1 MAISLTCSCGAR
13 LEIDDKFAGKAIPC
27 PDCQRPLNT
36 AAGTPEPPDL
46 PASGLALT
54 SLILALVGAF
64 TFVGSLAAVV
74 VGFLAQRQIARA
86 PDRIGGLKLA
96 RAGMIVGAV
105 CTLLTL
111 GAFLSNE
118 VIGVDSLLREWRY
131 GAQLD
136 YATDAAGFYTSP
148 LGQDE
153 RLGIQRPSRSW
164 GRLHGRGQSGDT
176 LTLLNLREDAQ
187 IVCLPF
193 NGPEDEQSARDK
205 AADRFRQSDLFKV
218 LSKSAEVKPVSPD
231 AADAKPVP
239 DSKQNDMTLEVHFG
253 GYDRKF
259 LLRVAKVNANY
270 YLLAG
275 GTRKGRFDRM
285 ADEFGRAFD
294 SFKQVEN

>member
-13 LEIDDKFAGKAIPC
+13 LEIDDKFAGKVIPC
-27 PDCQRPLNT
+27 PDCQQPLNT
-36 AAGTPEPPDL
+36 AAATPVAPDL
-46 PASGLALT
+46 PVSGMALT

-64 TFVGSLAAVV
+64 TLVGSLAAVV
-74 VGFLAQRQIARA
+74 VGYLALRRIAQA
-86 PDRIGGLKLA
+86 HQRIGGARLA

-105 CTLLTL
+105 GTFLTL
-111 GAFLSNE
+111 AAFVSNE
-118 VIGVDSLLREWRY
+118 LVGVDSMLREWRY
-131 GAQLD
+131 GAQMD
-136 YATDAAGFYTSP
+136 YATDSSGYFTSP

-164 GRLHGRGQSGDT
+164 GKLQARGQSGDT

-205 AADRFRQSDLFKV
+205 AGERLRQSDLFKV
-218 LSKSAEVKPVSPD
+218 LNKTGEVKPVSPD
-231 AADAKPVP
+231 AAEPKPIEDRP
-239 DSKQNDMTLEVHFG
+239 NDMTLELQFNR
-253 GYDRKF
+253 YDRKF
-259 LLRVAKVNANY
+259 LLRVVKVNGNF

-275 GTRKGRFDRM
+275 GTRSGRFARLS
-285 ADEFGRAFD
+285 EEITRAFD